1 MNVTNIK
8 ATLDVDGLM
17 AAAKII
23 EEAFSDNSYDPSDL
37 EEYVIKDSNRA
48 KIEFASQTGAARE
61 LMQKQKRL

>member
-1 MNVTNIK
+1 
-8 ATLDVDGLM
+8 M